1 MEDFYIMK
9 NRNKIVAFLLAGVLA
24 AGHGSVVYADVSWDL
39 CAVNEKRM
47 RLEVPEN
54 EKKHTDSAEN
64 NGNAD
69 IEEHEMPQTTSEYAD
84 IGIASVLNYVNLRAE
99 PSAESE
105 ALGKLYNN
113 SAATVLETVTD
124 EAGTPIGDPLTGQ
137 KITIVDA
144 GKDRINLELK
154 DFKFGTVPV
163 GDLEIKNVAVNDK
176 GEVNGSASQV
186 PIMNGVLQADI
197 TVSGTVKDKKANLL
211 IDVSAPLTPGT
222 DPIKMKVTFI
232 GAR

>member
-1 MEDFYIMK
+1 MQEK
-9 NRNKIVAFLLAGVLA
+9 N
-24 AGHGSVVYADVSWDL
+24 
-39 CAVNEKRM
+39 
-47 RLEVPEN
+47 
-54 EKKHTDSAEN
+54 
-64 NGNAD
+64 
-69 IEEHEMPQTTSEYAD
+69 
-84 IGIASVLNYVNLRAE
+84 
-99 PSAESE
+99 
-105 ALGKLYNN
+105 
-113 SAATVLETVTD
+113 
-124 EAGTPIGDPLTGQ
+124 
-137 KITIVDA
+137 
-144 GKDRINLELK
+144 RINLELK